1 MKNFK
6 DLVSEVAIDPKAP
19 EEKRF
24 KDQHTIEVIP
34 HPVAPDHVFS
44 GEIPGKGKAERAA
57 DQKGDENYDKA
68 YKKKVAQTLP
78 NRGTG
83 DGKDIDD
90 VKKEEKDIVKKS
102 ITEILG
108 VNKKK
113 DDKKD
118 DGEEMEEAM
127 EATCGCGP
135 DCGHCA
141 GKHEASE
148 IGKTCSCCDNKIE
161 AVKEG
166 GCSDSLNAEKK
177 PVKKATTKEDKVDA
191 KDNKDS
197 LEPEA
202 KTIKKPKPSPTQV
215 TIKDSNGKTLSM
227 TFKEML
233 NKVSTEEEL
242 LESPQQEIPM
252 MQKQLHFIAYA
263 SEEIGDYLKAEGLDT
278 EEWWQNK
285 LAEVFSNVKSLYAY
299 SKGDQ
304 MVNSKPLS
312 ASKMYKAPMSYE
324 SIEAGSFELQ
334 SETVI
339 EVSEDDATVLNKMF
353 SELTETNTKEMYSVL
368 VADEAGYNEILEFA
382 KENV

>member
-6 DLVSEVAIDPKAP
+6 DLVSEVAQPVAP

-44 GEIPGKGKAERAA
+44 GEIPGKGEAARPA

-68 YKKKVAQTLP
+68 YKKKTAQTLP
-78 NRGTG
+78 QRGTG

-90 VKKEEKDIVKKS
+90 VKNEEKDIVKKS

-113 DDKKD
+113 EAKKD
-118 DGEEMEEAM
+118 DDSMEEKVTCPQCEGKGCDHCDGNGYHIK
-127 EATCGCGP
+127 EA
-135 DCGHCA
+135 
-141 GKHEASE
+141 
-148 IGKTCSCCDNKIE
+148 
-161 AVKEG
+161 
-166 GCSDSLNAEKK
+166 GCSDSTLKAEKK

-191 KDNKDS
+191 DDNKDS

-202 KTIKKPKPSPTQV
+202 KPINKPKPSPTQV

-233 NKVSTEEEL
+233 SKVSTEEEL

-252 MQKQLHFIAYA
+252 MMKQLHFITYA
-263 SEEIGDYLKAEGLDT
+263 SEEIGDYLKTEGQDP

-299 SKGDQ
+299 AKGDQ

-312 ASKMYKAPMSYE
+312 ASKMYKASKQYE
-324 SIEAGSFELQ
+324 SIEVGSFELQ
-334 SETVI
+334 NETVM
-339 EVSEDDATVLNKMF
+339 EVSEEDATVLNKMF

-382 KENV
+382 KENI